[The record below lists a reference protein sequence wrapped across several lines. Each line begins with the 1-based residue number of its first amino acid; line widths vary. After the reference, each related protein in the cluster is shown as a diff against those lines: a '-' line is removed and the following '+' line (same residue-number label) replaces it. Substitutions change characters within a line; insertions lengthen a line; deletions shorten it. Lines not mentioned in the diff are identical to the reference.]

1 MRWADVRTAYP
12 DQWLVIEA
20 LDARTESGRRLWV
33 KSATVDD
40 LAVQYARPMSRPSLD
55 VLDPPAW
62 GAAPEGATG
71 LMRRCHALRS
81 TPIDEL
87 TVEGLRLMIQQ
98 QIGLRYLVPIA
109 LQRLRQDPLAEGDF
123 YPGDLLAALL
133 RVAGD
138 FWQQRPELYREL
150 RNVLDALTHDR
161 TADVD
166 PAVQETI
173 AEFTRREHRT

>member
-1 MRWADVRTAYP
+1 M
-12 DQWLVIEA
+12 
-20 LDARTESGRRLWV
+20 
-33 KSATVDD
+33 DD
-40 LAVQYARPMSRPSLD
+40 LAMQYAREMSRPSLD

-62 GAAPEGATG
+62 GAAPKGATG

-81 TPIDEL
+81 KPIDDL
-87 TVEGLRLMIQQ
+87 TVEDLRLLIQQ

-138 FWQQRPELYREL
+138 FWQQRPELNREL

-161 TADVD
+161 AANVD

-173 AEFTRREHRT
+173 AEFTRRQHLT